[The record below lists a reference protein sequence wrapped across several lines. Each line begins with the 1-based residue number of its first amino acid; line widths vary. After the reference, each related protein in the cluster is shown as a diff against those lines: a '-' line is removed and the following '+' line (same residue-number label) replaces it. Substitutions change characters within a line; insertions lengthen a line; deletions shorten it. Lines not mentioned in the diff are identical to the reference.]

1 MIEGKEVLGHVE
13 GGGERRI
20 GVGEEEEIK
29 LPHRHIGPHRN
40 LHFIPF
46 PKVSSTIGIQGLI
59 KALQIQNLKSQRCGG
74 LQGEVGGFVE
84 VVWADF
90 HLNSNSSS

>member
-1 MIEGKEVLGHVE
+1 MIEGKEVLGRVE

-46 PKVSSTIGIQGLI
+46 QNSFYNGCPRAYKSLTNSKFKIPKVWRITRGSWWI
-59 KALQIQNLKSQRCGG
+59 CGG
-74 LQGEVGGFVE
+74 GLG
-84 VVWADF
+84 
-90 HLNSNSSS
+90 